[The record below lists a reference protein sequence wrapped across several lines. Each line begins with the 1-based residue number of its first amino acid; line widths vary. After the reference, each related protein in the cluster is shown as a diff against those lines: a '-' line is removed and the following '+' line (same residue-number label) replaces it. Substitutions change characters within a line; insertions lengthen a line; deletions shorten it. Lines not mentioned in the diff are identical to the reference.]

1 MFSTARTAPKPR
13 NAHACNATGVIGPCV
28 LLLPSR
34 HRVFS
39 KRLWDSSESPLLGS
53 HAMRRGAPGQWQ
65 TPAPYRPDQLV
76 HNSNF
81 TSNRVASNRTR
92 TESCMVYGNQNE
104 GRNLKKI
111 SFCFAFVNI
120 TPLLF
125 DVRSFVRVLLSTSS
139 SETEQNKMKRR
150 ITECWFD
157 GDLKLV
163 RTRWQGRLLE
173 PRTRQEVAV
182 AHEI

>member
-125 DVRSFVRVLLSTSS
+125 DVRSCFVVDFVIRNR
-139 SETEQNKMKRR
+139 TEQNRTKRR
-150 ITECWFD
+150 ITEY
-157 GDLKLV
+157 LV
-163 RTRWQGRLLE
+163 RWRSKTRAHMMAGRLLE
-173 PRTRQEVAV
+173 PRIRQEVAV